1 MTFVFKSKGPKDL
14 SALPQKL
21 ARIQANQLT
30 HSLGLTALRLLTEG
44 FENESDPYGRP
55 WKKPIARQGQTLS
68 DTGQLRNSWRATNTP
83 QTVRLKNATVYAA
96 IHQFGGSI
104 VPKRVKALK
113 FKLGNR
119 WVTSRRV
126 KMPRRPMLPIQSKGL
141 GNTWKKAFR
150 DECQAYLED
159 CLS

>member
-1 MTFVFKSKGPKDL
+1 MKLVFKSKGPKDL
-14 SALPQKL
+14 SALPRKL
-21 ARIQANQLT
+21 DRIKASELT

-68 DTGQLRNSWRATNTP
+68 DTGQLRNSWRVASTP
-83 QTVRLKNATVYAA
+83 TIVRLKNATVYAA
-96 IHQFGGSI
+96 IHQFGGAI
-104 VPKRVKALK
+104 IPKRAKALK

-126 KMPRRPMLPIQSKGL
+126 KMPRRPMLPLQSKGL

-159 CLS
+159 CFS